1 MSMKKIVCLLLLSV
15 AYLTASAAGHSV
27 RIEVKGGGWAVL
39 NNTWI
44 SDAIAWTAEEGSQI
58 SIQFV
63 PSNGN
68 RIANVKVNGSE
79 VSVSDRASFT
89 LTVTV
94 MSDMIVTAEF
104 ESDPNY
110 TPPTYTLSIS
120 ASGGGTVSY
129 NGANIRET
137 TSSFSVDNNTRVT
150 VEITPDEGYKI
161 ASITLNGNNIST
173 TENTD
178 RSLSFYISSN
188 TTLAVVFEEVAV
200 TYILTISA
208 KGNGEASYNGNSVRN
223 GSINLTI
230 KEGSNPRVDFSP
242 DLGNHTKSVKL
253 NGSDVSFSNNSYSI
267 LNMANDNTLDV
278 DFEELEKKFTKDGIT
293 YEVSSF
299 STNSVIIGD
308 GSYGLS
314 IDVPEKVSNQDI
326 EWTIEGFSDAGLKNN
341 TNLAA
346 IIWNPE
352 NSIDVTI
359 KNPNLLLYVKDAKY
373 APMTIN
379 NVIVGDVAESIILME
394 SLSGNNFYCPKAF
407 TAKKI
412 TYSHRYRMRSGG
424 GESKGWE
431 TIALP
436 FDVQKIEHVEEGDIV
451 PFAKWTSSSSNKPFW
466 LYQLSS
472 SGFAEADG
480 IKANT
485 PYIISMPNNEVYL
498 NDYILRG
505 TVTFSASNVEVKKS
519 DELVRSKYG
528 DRTFVP
534 NFTNLDSNLGYYALN
549 VNNDI
554 EAYQGPE
561 NEGSVFIQF
570 LRNVHPFE
578 AYMISTDGTRS
589 IGIFDGMTTA
599 IRGIEEI
606 DKVQQTLKVYN
617 LNGQFIKMGKTL
629 DSLKQELPT
638 GIYIIN
644 GQKVIIK

>member
-1 MSMKKIVCLLLLSV
+1 MKKVVCLLLLSFV
-15 AYLTASAAGHSV
+15 CLTASAAGYSF
-27 RIEVKGGGWAVL
+27 RIEVKGGGWVVH
-39 NNTWI
+39 NNNWI
-44 SDAIAWTAEEGSQI
+44 SDGIAWTAEEGSQI
-58 SIQFV
+58 TIQFV
-63 PSNGN
+63 ASSGN
-68 RIANVKVNGSE
+68 RIASVKVNGSE

-94 MSDMIVTAEF
+94 VSDMIVTAEF
-104 ESDPNY
+104 EPDPNY

-137 TSSFSVDNNTRVT
+137 TRSFSVDDNTQVT
-150 VEITPDEGYKI
+150 VEITPDEGYRI
-161 ASITLNGNNIST
+161 ASITHNGYNMST
-173 TENTD
+173 TGNTG

-188 TTLAVVFEEVAV
+188 TTLAVVFEEVTV

-208 KGNGEASYNGNSVRN
+208 KGNGEASYNGSSVRN

-230 KEGSNPRVDFSP
+230 KEGSNPRVVFSP
-242 DLGNHTKSVKL
+242 DLGNRTNSVKL
-253 NGSDVSFSNNSYSI
+253 NGSEVGFSNNSYTI
-267 LNMANDNTLDV
+267 LNVGSDNTLDV
-278 DFEELEKKFTKDGIT
+278 DFEELEKKFTKDGIS

-308 GSYGLS
+308 GNYGLS
-314 IDVPEKVSNQDI
+314 IDVPEKVTNQDI
-326 EWTIEGFSDAGLKNN
+326 EWTIEGFSGECLKNN
-341 TNLAA
+341 TDLAA
-346 IIWNPE
+346 IVWNPE
-352 NSIDVTI
+352 KSINVTI
-359 KNPNLLLYVKDAKY
+359 RNPNLLLYVKNAKY
-373 APMTIN
+373 APTTIN
-379 NVIVGDVAESIILME
+379 NVVVGDVAETIILTE
-394 SLSGNNFYCPKAF
+394 SQSGNNFYCPKAF

-436 FDVQKIEHVEEGDIV
+436 FDVQKIEHVEEGEIV
-451 PFAKWTSSSSNKPFW
+451 PFVKWTSSSSNKPFW
-466 LYQLSS
+466 LYQLSP

-485 PYIISMPNNEVYL
+485 PYIISMPNNEVYH
-498 NDYILRG
+498 NDFILRG
-505 TVTFSASNVEVKKS
+505 TVTFSASNVEVRKS
-519 DELVRSKYG
+519 DELVRSKYAN
-528 DRTFVP
+528 RTFVP
-534 NFTNLDSNLGYYALN
+534 NFTNLDSNIGYYALN

-561 NEGSVFIQF
+561 NEGSVFVQF

-578 AYMISTDGTRS
+578 AYMISTAGTRS

-606 DKVQQTLKVYN
+606 DKAQQMLKVYN
-617 LNGQFIKMGKTL
+617 LNGQYLKTGASME
-629 DSLKQELPT
+629 SLKQELPF

-644 GQKVIIK
+644 GKKIIIK